1 MHGQTSK
8 LEMVETILEYVNDA
22 SLISFSVL
30 NKVKIYSEG
39 SKGNKIGD
47 EII

>member
-1 MHGQTSK
+1 
-8 LEMVETILEYVNDA
+8 MVEMISEYVNDA
-22 SLISFSVL
+22 SLISFQFL
-30 NKVKIYSEG
+30 NEMKIYSDG